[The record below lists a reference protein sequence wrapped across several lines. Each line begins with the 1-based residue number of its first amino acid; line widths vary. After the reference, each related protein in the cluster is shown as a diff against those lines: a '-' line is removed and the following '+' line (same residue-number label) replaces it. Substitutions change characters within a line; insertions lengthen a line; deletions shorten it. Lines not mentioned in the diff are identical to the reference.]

1 MKTEK
6 EKIEGL
12 LGYVL
17 VIAVFYV
24 ALVFNKAQLDVGFI
38 PLLVFVLVLVIN
50 LLVGVYLW

>member
-38 PLLVFVLVLVIN
+38 PFLVFVLVLIIN